1 MWVIDR
7 IENGIAV
14 IEFNNSTFD
23 IPVSALPKGV
33 KEGMVLNVSID
44 KDAENQKRQQARNL
58 MDSLFS
64 NE

>member
-14 IEFNNSTFD
+14 IELLNSTFD
-23 IPVSALPKGV
+23 IPVSALPEGV

>member
-7 IENGIAV
+7 IENDIAV

-23 IPVSALPKGV
+23 IPVSALPEGV
-33 KEGMVLNVSID
+33 KEGMVLNVSFD

-64 NE
+64 NK